1 MEIHHL
7 CWWGQNDVAPLRN
20 GELAIS
26 WKIRSARKRLTPLF
40 QFRIQ
45 VIYLRTLG
53 KLLAV
58 VFNTC
63 NCYLILKCGYILK
76 KKLNR
81 SECLYWVLFII
92 IKQIF
97 RLLGISVD
105 WQAAYHCQPGLFAF
119 PSLRPVVNRMQI
131 PKRRP
136 LFDPAWIR
144 PNIFTNIFC
153 EITFYPASDSYLQ
166 S

>member
-1 MEIHHL
+1 M
-7 CWWGQNDVAPLRN
+7 APLRN

-63 NCYLILKCGYILK
+63 NCYLILKCGYIFK
-76 KKLNR
+76 KKT
-81 SECLYWVLFII
+81 
-92 IKQIF
+92 KQKRVPILSF
-97 RLLGISVD
+97 FHKNKTDFSFTRHFCRLAG
-105 WQAAYHCQPGLFAF
+105 
-119 PSLRPVVNRMQI
+119 SL
-131 PKRRP
+131 P
-136 LFDPAWIR
+136 L
-144 PNIFTNIFC
+144 
-153 EITFYPASDSYLQ
+153 
-166 S
+166 